1 MTIERTVFREFD
13 AALIGV
19 FYVFATATVLIFLYG
34 VWRQVQK
41 YRRGRAADRLT
52 PLVPRLM
59 AAFRTIA
66 AHSTIKRRDG
76 YAGVGHFL
84 VFWGFIIL
92 LIGTTIVFIDH
103 DFIELFFHTKMLTG
117 TTYLVFSAA
126 MEVGGLAF
134 LIGLGMMIVR
144 RGAFG
149 LPKLDYDRVDLEA
162 GKYDRSSYTRG
173 DVFFLWLFV
182 LIGISGFLI
191 EAARIADD
199 GPDFEVWSF
208 VGYAIAQ
215 VGKPVLQLDATF
227 QVLWWGHV
235 ALVFVFIG
243 YLPHSKAMHMITDV
257 LSLATVDPR
266 AAIALPAVANPEQ
279 PGIRSMQDFD
289 WRQLL
294 SYDACTKCGRCH
306 EACPARTTNAPL
318 SPRDLILDLREEANR
333 TFGRKELFGRSR
345 VDGAGEA
352 PIAGG
357 YISADTLWACTTC
370 RACVEACPV
379 GIEHVVDI
387 VQMRRTLV
395 LEGTMDDSLQDAL
408 RALDEKGNSFGESAR
423 KRTKWTKALD
433 FKIDD
438 PQKAEVD
445 LLWFVGD
452 FASFN
457 ERCQES
463 SQTFAKVLNAAG
475 VSFGVIAK
483 GEKSAGNDVRR
494 VGEEGLFEALVA
506 DNIELLKKC
515 DFQRIVTTDPHTYN
529 TLENEYPAFGGE
541 YEVVHYSTL
550 LLELLESG
558 KLTLPNAVNGRK
570 ATYHDPCYLGR
581 YNGIFDEPRQVL
593 EACGVEIVEMPRN
606 RENSFCCGAGG
617 GRIWM
622 PDFESATERP
632 SENRIHEAV
641 ALGVDTFIV
650 ACPKDMTMY
659 SDAVKTSGNEGKI
672 VVRDLIEFV
681 AEAMSTPEAMEAVR
695 WLTRSLDCKGLNC
708 PMPIIKIAKAIKTM
722 ESGQTLEVF
731 ATDPAFD
738 ADVHAWA
745 KKTRNP
751 IVEFDSRP
759 ASCVR

>member
-1 MTIERTVFREFD
+1 MRSIVPLVALLLMSVPALASGEGELGIERQVFRQFD
-13 AALIGV
+13 WVLVSV
-19 FYVFATATVLIFLYG
+19 FYAFATITVGIFLWG
-34 VWRQVQK
+34 VWRQISK
-41 YRRGRAADRLT
+41 WRRGRKAGRLT

-59 AAFRTIA
+59 DAVSTIA
-66 AHSTIKRRDG
+66 AHSTIKKRDG

-84 VFWGFIIL
+84 VFWGFITL

-103 DFIELFFHTKMLTG
+103 DFVELVFGVKMLKG
-117 TTYLVFSAA
+117 VTYLVFSFA
-126 MEVGGLAF
+126 MELGGLAF
-134 LIGLGMMIVR
+134 IGGLAMMIVR
-144 RGAFG
+144 RATFK
-149 LPKLDYDRVDLEA
+149 LPKLDYDRVDLPAE
-162 GKYDRSSYTRG
+162 KYDRSSYTRG
-173 DVFFLWLFV
+173 DVMFLWLFM
-182 LIGISGFLI
+182 LIGISGFII
-191 EAARIADD
+191 EAARIAKD

-208 VGYAIAQ
+208 VGWTLAQ
-215 VGKPVLQLDATF
+215 IGRPLFELDLTF
-227 QVLWWGHV
+227 QVIWWSHV
-235 ALVFVFIG
+235 ALVFVFIA
-243 YLPHSKAMHMITDV
+243 YLPHSKAMHILTDV
-257 LSLATVDPR
+257 LSLATRDPK
-266 AAIALPAVANPEQ
+266 AAIALPAVVNPEA
-279 PGIRSMQDFD
+279 PGIRTMADFD
-289 WRQLL
+289 WRQLV

-333 TFGRKELFGRSR
+333 TFGRSELFGLSR
-345 VDGAGEA
+345 KEGAGEG

-395 LEGTMDDSLQDAL
+395 LEGDMSDSLQDAL

-433 FKIDD
+433 FKVKD
-438 PQKAEVD
+438 PTKEEVD

-463 SQTFAKVLNAAG
+463 SQTFAKVMHAAD
-475 VSFGVIAK
+475 VDFGVMAK

-494 VGEEGLFEALVA
+494 VGEEGLFEALAA
-506 DNIELLKKC
+506 DNIELLDKC
-515 DFQRIVTTDPHTYN
+515 TFQRIVTTDPHTFN
-529 TLENEYPAFGGE
+529 TLKNEYPEQGGN

-550 LLELLESG
+550 LLELLQSG
-558 KLTLPNAVNGRK
+558 KLALPNAEKGRK
-570 ATYHDPCYLGR
+570 VTYHDPCYLGR

-593 EACGVEIVEMPRN
+593 DACGVEVVEMPRN

-622 PDFESATERP
+622 PDAESATERP
-632 SENRIHEAV
+632 SENRINEAV
-641 ALGVDTFIV
+641 ALGVDTFVV

-681 AEAMSTPEAMEAVR
+681 AEAMTTPEPHQEA
-695 WLTRSLDCKGLNC
+695 
-708 PMPIIKIAKAIKTM
+708 
-722 ESGQTLEVF
+722 
-731 ATDPAFD
+731 
-738 ADVHAWA
+738 ADG
-745 KKTRNP
+745 
-751 IVEFDSRP
+751 
-759 ASCVR
+759 